1 MYHMY
6 MSMCSF
12 NKRRL
17 SSIIPPISLFSQI
30 LCAKRFWNMTIFDGY
45 IALDGSVP
53 SCFPCEPYKAQQK
66 HPISPNII

>member
-30 LCAKRFWNMTIFDGY
+30 LCAKRLPWMVQSPAVSHVSHIKPNKNIPYPQTSSKHMIF
-45 IALDGSVP
+45 P
-53 SCFPCEPYKAQQK
+53 
-66 HPISPNII
+66 